1 MAKLKNDIC
10 RNIRF
15 FEYLRSIGFIFRYP
29 GQLQKDKF
37 QVFIDDYPYLVEHD
51 GTVWH
56 FETKKQF
63 DKFYFKYFDG
73 IE

>member
-1 MAKLKNDIC
+1 MFKTRDQ
-10 RNIRF
+10 
-15 FEYLRSIGFIFRYP
+15 SPGF
-29 GQLQKDKF
+29 KF

-63 DKFYFKYFDG
+63 DKFYFKYFDMH
-73 IE
+73 